1 MTTESQDQV
10 AYTSF
15 PIQNFSIGKFQF
27 AKGKL
32 LLSAADAEV
41 LDKILAASPKI
52 IQKRVRKID
61 IEGANALAKK
71 FMTGGA
77 TKTIDSSLRI
87 DPSQAGNPIVGSED
101 IKAAGDQR
109 VAELNKQEGGAS
121 DETDP
126 KQSESESGDAKPSP
140 FKFGS

>member
-1 MTTESQDQV
+1 MPDKASEQV

-15 PIQNFSIGKFQF
+15 PIQNFSIGKFKF
-27 AKGKL
+27 VKGKL
-32 LLSAADAEV
+32 LLDESEAAE

-61 IEGANALAKK
+61 IDSAHALAKR
-71 FMTGGA
+71 FLTGGA
-77 TKTIDSSLRI
+77 TKATDSSLRM
-87 DPSQAGNPIVGSED
+87 DPSQTGNPVVGTED

-109 VAELNKQEGGAS
+109 VAEAIKQEGGAS
-121 DETDP
+121 DEN
-126 KQSESESGDAKPSP
+126 KNESETEAAKPSP